1 MPRKNKV
8 KKNSCTGLITLCKT
22 TSLFIANGR
31 MERDIKGELTF
42 KDKSCIDYFLLSN
55 DMYPIV
61 TQFNVQTFEPLL
73 SDGHSALELTLSTS
87 NSWQKNISNKNG
99 ESGQFRVRW
108 ASDKKKDPT
117 YI

>member
-1 MPRKNKV
+1 
-8 KKNSCTGLITLCKT
+8 
-22 TSLFIANGR
+22 

-61 TQFNVQTFEPLL
+61 TQFNVQTFEHLL

-87 NSWQKNISNKNG
+87 NSWQKNTLNENDISNENG
-99 ESGQFRVRW
+99 EIGQSRVRW
-108 ASDKKKDPT
+108 ASGKKRD
-117 YI
+117 YIYI